1 MNTEVVTIG
10 LGYIGLPT
18 SALIASHG
26 TNVLGVDI
34 NQSVVD
40 TINEGKIHIV
50 EPDLDQIVAAAVSKG
65 NLKASTKAIPA
76 DVYLIVVPT
85 PFKGNHEPDISFVE
99 AATKGIVP
107 LLKKGD
113 LYIIESTSPIG
124 TTEKMQKLIFA
135 SRPELKDKIYI
146 AYCPERVLPGNVM
159 HELVEND
166 RVIGGVDEAS
176 TQKAISFYSK
186 YVKGELHGTNART
199 AEMCKLVENSSRDS
213 QIAFANE
220 LSLIC
225 DKADI
230 NVWELINL
238 ANKHPRVNILQP
250 GCGVGGHCIAV
261 DPYFIVSDYPAE
273 SKMINTAR
281 EVNNYKSFWCAE
293 KIQNEKLK
301 FELKY
306 GRKPRTALM
315 GLAFK
320 PNIDDLRESPAKY
333 IAQKV
338 LQNSNNE
345 EHFIIEPNIESHSIY
360 KLTSYKE
367 AINKADIVVF
377 LVAHKEFV
385 NLQID
390 ESKSILDFCGITNK
404 NMV

>member
-1 MNTEVVTIG
+1 MKSVVTIG

-18 SALIASHG
+18 SALIASKG
-26 TNVLGVDI
+26 TPVYGVDI
-34 NQSVVD
+34 NKDVVD
-40 TINEGKIHIV
+40 TINKGEIHIV
-50 EPDLDQIVAAAVSKG
+50 EPDLEEIVKESVENG
-65 NLKASTKAIPA
+65 TLKAGTKAIES
-76 DVYLIVVPT
+76 DIYLIVVPT
-85 PFKGNHEPDISFVE
+85 PLKENHEPDISFVE
-99 AATKGIVP
+99 GATNGIVP

-124 TTEKMQKLIFA
+124 TTEKMQKLIFS
-135 SRPELKDKIYI
+135 SRPELEGAIHI

-186 YVKGELHGTNART
+186 FVKGELHGTNART

-220 LSLIC
+220 LSIIC

-261 DPYFIVSDYPAE
+261 DPYFIVSDYPME
-273 SKMINTAR
+273 SKIIGTAR

-293 KIQNEKLK
+293 KIQNEKLQ
-301 FELKY
+301 FELKH
-306 GRKPRTALM
+306 GRKPKTALM

-345 EHFIIEPNIESHSIY
+345 EHFIVEPNIESHSVY
-360 KLTSYKE
+360 KLTEYKE

-377 LVAHKEFV
+377 LVAHREFLGLKIKKTKIIMDFSGV
-385 NLQID
+385 N
-390 ESKSILDFCGITNK
+390 KK
-404 NMV
+404 